1 MFHSLRQVLLKM
13 AICLCDLMSNR
24 LPSGIAF
31 AAVAIIALVVFIY
44 NVSDGLRKA
53 KDEMERMQYLDNS
66 EYDYGHNVKHHSYD
80 E

>member
-1 MFHSLRQVLLKM
+1 MIAFW
-13 AICLCDLMSNR
+13 
-24 LPSGIAF
+24 IAF

-53 KDEMERMQYLDNS
+53 KEEMERMQYLDNS
-66 EYDYGHNVKHHSYD
+66 EYDYGHNVNHKSYD